1 MKVKMNFD
9 ETTEIKHTY
18 IPFEIEIKGQL
29 YTGNF
34 EIIETKINHLFLED
48 KDYSITW
55 DEEEPEGMDEDKIID
70 ILIKEMQKKKRI

>member
-1 MKVKMNFD
+1 MKVKMNFY
-9 ETTEIKHTY
+9 EITEIKHTY
-18 IPFEIEIKGQL
+18 IPFKIEIKGQL